1 MGSRRFVFSNYLRG
15 LAFAALAAL
24 ALTSCSKPAAVRP
37 ALWLVEGPGGQRAW
51 LFGTIHALPQ
61 PVDWHSPKIDSA
73 LAQSDRLLL
82 EVAKLDDD
90 AGTAQVFAGLA
101 ESPDLPPLSQ
111 RVPGDLRDD
120 LGTALKQDGFAPD
133 ALDRYETWA
142 AALMLQN
149 AAMAAGKSDSANG
162 IDRAL
167 LRGYAKPVDEF
178 EGAAAQLTIFDRLP
192 EAAQRALLAATLDGP
207 GDDQT
212 EMRKLEQ
219 AWAQGNLAMVDT
231 ATNADFLHNPDLR
244 DALLVGRNRAWVTK
258 LTGLL
263 IRGAHP
269 FVAVGLAHLVGK
281 DGLPA
286 MLSAQGYTVTR
297 LQ

>member
-1 MGSRRFVFSNYLRG
+1 M
-15 LAFAALAAL
+15 
-24 ALTSCSKPAAVRP
+24 RP

-61 PVDWHSPKIDSA
+61 PVDWHSPKVDAA
-73 LAQSDRLLL
+73 LAGSDRLLL

-90 AGTAQVFAGLA
+90 AGTAQAFAGLA
-101 ESPDLPPLSQ
+101 ESPGLLPLSQ
-111 RVPGDLRDD
+111 RVPGNLRDE
-120 LGTALKQDGFAPD
+120 LGAALKQDGFAPG

-149 AAMAAGKSDSANG
+149 AALAAGKSDSGNG

-167 LRGYAKPVDEF
+167 LRSYSKPVDEF
-178 EGAAAQLTIFDRLP
+178 EGAAAQLAIFDQLP
-192 EAAQRALLAATLDGP
+192 EPAQRALLAAVLDGP
-207 GDDQT
+207 GDELT

-219 AWAQGNLAMVDT
+219 AWATGDLAMVNA
-231 ATNADFLHNPDLR
+231 ATSADFLRNPELR
-244 DALLVGRNRAWVTK
+244 AALLVSRNRAWVAK

-263 IRGAHP
+263 LRGAQP
-269 FVAVGLAHLVGK
+269 FVAVGLAHLVGA

-286 MLSAQGYTVTR
+286 LLSAQGYTVTR